1 MPGGPEMLERHWC
14 SSLANLDPPDCS
26 RCRFS
31 CGLLSVTMVTV
42 DGWFHKSPAV
52 SPGSFDCPLM
62 SLRAQRGNLVA
73 VSTNAVASSTLTA
86 TFRYSNG
93 PAVAPGVLRLSIRSD
108 LPVHPELVEGCPLA
122 PGRAR
127 RQPTTLV
134 SGTLVSADHTAA
146 GAGRR
151 DRYRVAGSGRGIVD
165 ASYARPGLPTPRASR
180 RPWNGPA
187 AASRTPP
194 VRAWFSLMR
203 RALPGSA
210 ASPQWRTA
218 RWNASP
224 FREAG
229 RRIRNCRKRG

>member
-52 SPGSFDCPLM
+52 GPGSFDCALM

-93 PAVAPGVLRLSIRSD
+93 PAVAPGSRDYPSDQIYPLTLSLSKGACSRRDGLAINLQPRC
-108 LPVHPELVEGCPLA
+108 LPKMLMARAGTTIIA
-122 PGRAR
+122 SPG
-127 RQPTTLV
+127 
-134 SGTLVSADHTAA
+134 AA
-146 GAGRR
+146 GVSSTRR
-151 DRYRVAGSGRGIVD
+151 MRRRVHQ
-165 ASYARPGLPTPRASR
+165 RPGI
-180 RPWNGPA
+180 
-187 AASRTPP
+187 
-194 VRAWFSLMR
+194 
-203 RALPGSA
+203 
-210 ASPQWRTA
+210 TA
-218 RWNASP
+218 TLEWPIGGGEDATG
-224 FREAG
+224 AG
-229 RRIRNCRKRG
+229 VVFPYATGTYATGTS

>member
-1 MPGGPEMLERHWC
+1 MQALSVSLVLRNIMGQCGGSMPGGPEMLERHWC

-52 SPGSFDCPLM
+52 GPGSFDCPPM

-73 VSTNAVASSTLTA
+73 ASTNSVASSTLTA

-127 RQPTTLV
+127 HQPTTLM
-134 SGTLVSADHTAA
+134 SADNAA
-146 GAGRR
+146 DGPGRD
-151 DRYRVAGSGRGIVD
+151 DRHCVAGSGSGIVD
-165 ASYARPGLPTPRASR
+165 ASYAPPSPPTPRASR
-180 RPWNGPA
+180 RPWNGPS

-194 VRAWFSLMR
+194 VRA
-203 RALPGSA
+203 
-210 ASPQWRTA
+210 
-218 RWNASP
+218 
-224 FREAG
+224 
-229 RRIRNCRKRG
+229 